1 VSQNATPSPRVETDF
16 TLLLLLTIELLK
28 KGAPMVDV
36 HHWGLRIRV
45 LDGSWSVGPIPAD
58 VRIEH
63 SRMLLAGI
71 VNSNTTPIDG
81 EGETDGGEAPRVGTA
96 T

>member
-1 VSQNATPSPRVETDF
+1 
-16 TLLLLLTIELLK
+16 LLLLAIELLK
-28 KGAPMVDV
+28 KGAPMVDI

-45 LDGSWSVGPIPAD
+45 LEGSWSVGPIPVD
-58 VRIEH
+58 VATEH
-63 SRMLLAGI
+63 SRMLLAGL

-81 EGETDGGEAPRVGTA
+81 EGGSDGDEAPRVGTA